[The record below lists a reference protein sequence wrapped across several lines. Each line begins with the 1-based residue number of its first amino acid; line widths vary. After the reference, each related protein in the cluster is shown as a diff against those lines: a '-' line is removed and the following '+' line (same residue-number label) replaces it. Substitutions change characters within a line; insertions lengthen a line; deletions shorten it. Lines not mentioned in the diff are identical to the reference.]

1 MRVSLLKRL
10 VRALA
15 FGVALIAACGDGDP
29 STTGISGGSAYP
41 ETIDGTYSATTVTLT
56 ETSGGTDLLAE
67 GVVISLVLT
76 PGGAT
81 TGTMTVPAAYSESG
95 EEEILSLLGT
105 YTYDATTGVAG
116 FAHAADTFIR
126 DTEWHAKGTRLT
138 GTFDGG
144 TYSITA
150 TLESGP

>member
-1 MRVSLLKRL
+1 MRCPNLLRL
-10 VRALA
+10 
-15 FGVALIAACGDGDP
+15 FVALICVALVAACGEGDS

-41 ETIDGTYSATTVTLT
+41 ATVDGTYSATTVTLT
-56 ETSGGTDLLAE
+56 EAGGSTDLIAE
-67 GVVISLVLT
+67 GAAISLVLT

-126 DTEWHAKGTRLT
+126 DTEWHAKGTLLT

-150 TLESGP
+150 TLESGN

>member
-1 MRVSLLKRL
+1 MRRPNLLRL
-10 VRALA
+10 FAALCC
-15 FGVALIAACGDGDP
+15 VALIAACGEGGS

-41 ETIDGTYSATTVTLT
+41 ATVDGTYSATTVTLT
-56 ETSGGTDLLAE
+56 ETGGSTDLIAE
-67 GVVISLVLT
+67 GAAISLVLT

-95 EEEILSLLGT
+95 EEEILSLAGT
-105 YTYDATTGVAG
+105 YTYDDATGIAT

-144 TYSITA
+144 TYSIKA

>member
-1 MRVSLLKRL
+1 MRCPNLLRL
-10 VRALA
+10 
-15 FGVALIAACGDGDP
+15 FVALTCVALVAACGEGDS

-41 ETIDGTYSATTVTLT
+41 ATVDGTYSATTVTLT
-56 ETSGGTDLLAE
+56 EAGGSTDLIAE
-67 GVVISLVLT
+67 GAAISLVLT

-144 TYSITA
+144 TYSINA
-150 TLESGP
+150 PLESGP

>member
-1 MRVSLLKRL
+1 MRRPKLLRL
-10 VRALA
+10 FAALSC
-15 FGVALIAACGDGDP
+15 VALVAACGEGGS

-41 ETIDGTYSATTVTLT
+41 ATIDGTYSATTVTLT
-56 ETSGGTDLLAE
+56 EASGGTDLLAE
-67 GVVISLVLT
+67 GVVIALVLT

-144 TYSITA
+144 TYSINA
-150 TLESGP
+150 TLEGGP

>member
-1 MRVSLLKRL
+1 MRRP
-10 VRALA
+10 RQ
-15 FGVALIAACGDGDP
+15 FRLIAALSCVALVAACGEGGS

-41 ETIDGTYSATTVTLT
+41 ATIDGTYSATIVTLT
-56 ETSGGTDLLAE
+56 EAGGSTDLIAE
-67 GVVISLVLT
+67 GAAISLVLT

-95 EEEILSLLGT
+95 EEEILSLAGT
-105 YTYDATTGVAG
+105 YTYDDATGIAT

-144 TYSITA
+144 TYSISA

>member
-1 MRVSLLKRL
+1 MRCPNLLRL
-10 VRALA
+10 
-15 FGVALIAACGDGDP
+15 FVALTCVALVAACGEGDS

-41 ETIDGTYSATTVTLT
+41 ATVDGTYSATTVTLT
-56 ETSGGTDLLAE
+56 EAGASTDLLAE
-67 GVVISLVLT
+67 GVVIAIVLA
-76 PGGAT
+76 PGGTT

-95 EEEILSLLGT
+95 EEEILALNGT
-105 YTYDATTGVAG
+105 YTYDATTGVAA
-116 FAHAADTFIR
+116 FAHPADTFIR

-144 TYSITA
+144 TYSIKA

>member
-1 MRVSLLKRL
+1 
-10 VRALA
+10 
-15 FGVALIAACGDGDP
+15 
-29 STTGISGGSAYP
+29 
-41 ETIDGTYSATTVTLT
+41 VTLT
-56 ETSGGTDLLAE
+56 EAGGSADLIAE
-67 GVVISLVLT
+67 GAAISLVLT

-95 EEEILSLLGT
+95 EEEILSLNGT
-105 YTYDATTGVAG
+105 YTYDATTGIAT

-144 TYSITA
+144 IYSIA
-150 TLESGP
+150 VTLESGT